1 LAEAKVGGSFQLAVK
16 DGQRANI
23 SVELVDIISNSS
35 GSKQSIPLNSNPFTP
50 YGLVDFAKKYPVY
63 QPSEEFQYFDI
74 SIRFKDN
81 IALDRPVLGGLSIS
95 LVPEKQS
102 QDQVAVTS
110 SIVATFAYLPA
121 TGLDLKEY
129 APDLALTGLKIE
141 KKTQDFFPFNLLP
154 NLPFLLNRGDLR
166 LGYQLTNSGRIFLQ
180 TTTEVSVEKIG
191 LIDRQG
197 KEIFNK
203 SDTAFLVPGQQNQQT
218 VEISPSDSENQL
230 LGIGFYRFSVTATGQ
245 MGDLIETSTSN
256 QKILIIFPWKQSFLA
271 LGLLIIFRRRVVRVF
286 NWVVGY
292 AKALREFRYSA
303 ELRQNQ
309 VVEIMPTVKKRSTT
323 KKKSATKKR
332 TTAKKRTRP

>member
-1 LAEAKVGGSFQLAVK
+1 MAEAKVGGSFQLAVK

-35 GSKQSIPLNSNPFTP
+35 GSKQPIPLNSNPFTP

-81 IALDRPVLGGLSIS
+81 IVLDRPVLGGLSIS

-102 QDQVAVTS
+102 QDQVAVVS
-110 SIVATFAYLPA
+110 SIVVTFAYLPS

-218 VEISPSDSENQL
+218 VEVSPSDSENQL
-230 LGIGFYRFSVTATGQ
+230 LGSGFYRFSVTATGQ
-245 MGDLIETSTSN
+245 MGDLIETSTSS
-256 QKILIIFPWKQSFLA
+256 QKILIIFPWKQSLLA
-271 LGLLIIFRRRVVRVF
+271 IGLLIISCS
-286 NWVVGY
+286 
-292 AKALREFRYSA
+292 AK
-303 ELRQNQ
+303 
-309 VVEIMPTVKKRSTT
+309 
-323 KKKSATKKR
+323 
-332 TTAKKRTRP
+332 